1 MSGHSA
7 SMRTSPVLPAV
18 GTQPGHETA
27 EAAATGLDLADVYE
41 GHFDFVWRSA
51 RRLGVQAPQLED
63 VVQEVFIVAH
73 RRLPAFEGR
82 ASLKTWLFGITRRVV
97 RDHFRSAR
105 RKPLELLGERE
116 PVDPHAADAEAQ
128 LVALEG
134 VRLLHAL
141 LAQLDQDKREVF
153 VLAEL
158 EQMSAPE
165 IAQALEQNLNT
176 VYARLRAARQAFD
189 QALGRHLLRQRRTG

>member
-7 SMRTSPVLPAV
+7 SMRTSPVLPAA
-18 GTQPGHETA
+18 GTQPGP
-27 EAAATGLDLADVYE
+27 AAAKAAAPPIALAEVYE
-41 GHFDFVWRSA
+41 SHFDFVWRSA
-51 RRLGVQAPQLED
+51 RRLGVQAAQLED

-73 RRLPAFEGR
+73 RRLAQFEGR
-82 ASLKTWLFGITRRVV
+82 AALKTWLFGITRHVV

-105 RKPLELLGERE
+105 RKPLELLGQHE
-116 PVDPHAADAEAQ
+116 PADPHARDAEAQ
-128 LVALEG
+128 VEAQQD

-141 LAQLDQDKREVF
+141 LAHLDQDKREVF

-165 IAQALEQNLNT
+165 IAQAIDQNLNT

-189 QALGRHLLRQRRTG
+189 QALGRYLVRQRRTG

>member
-1 MSGHSA
+1 VH
-7 SMRTSPVLPAV
+7 
-18 GTQPGHETA
+18 
-27 EAAATGLDLADVYE
+27 
-41 GHFDFVWRSA
+41 
-51 RRLGVQAPQLED
+51 APQLED

-73 RRLPAFEGR
+73 RRLAEFEGR

-105 RKPLELLGERE
+105 RKPLELLGQLE
-116 PVDPHAADAEAQ
+116 PADVDAADAETQVAAQ
-128 LVALEG
+128 QG
-134 VRLLHAL
+134 TRLLHAL

-165 IAQALEQNLNT
+165 IALALEQNLNT
-176 VYARLRAARQAFD
+176 VYARLRAARQAFE